1 MADTGLRVALVAYAA
16 PGVVVS
22 KNEVRT
28 SSDALVTASPASWAI
43 IDNADPLIP
52 QGKFAWVRQRG

>member
-1 MADTGLRVALVAYAA
+1 MADTGLRYALVAFAA
-16 PGVVVS
+16 VGQVVS

-28 SSDALVTASPASWAI
+28 SSDALVTAHPANWAT

-52 QGKFAWVRQRG
+52 QGKFAWDRIRG